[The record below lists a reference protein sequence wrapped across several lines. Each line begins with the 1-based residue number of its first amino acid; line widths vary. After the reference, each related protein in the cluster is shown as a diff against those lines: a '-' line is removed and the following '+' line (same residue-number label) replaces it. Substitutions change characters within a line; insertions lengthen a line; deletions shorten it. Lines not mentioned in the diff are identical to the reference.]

1 MPSACDLP
9 LMNTVC
15 DAVGGVASSTGQAI
29 TDGIG
34 AWIAKSMGEM
44 AQAAADLAAQA
55 VDKTTAVDLNATWFR
70 ENYELL
76 LPIGLVMIV
85 GTFCL
90 QLIRAAWRRDERAL
104 FQAVTGTVAGVFFA
118 FAAIACTTIAL
129 TIVDALSAG
138 LFKAANS
145 SVDDAI
151 RRVIKVNSY
160 GAMYGLGWGIP
171 AIVALGATIGAF
183 LYWAVMVARKVG
195 ILILVTLAVF
205 AGAGG
210 GWEVARR
217 WRRGWIEA
225 TSSLIVSKLLMTIV
239 FLLGVSAMGKTDP
252 TDGLSA
258 LSDAMAGIVIM
269 VLVLLCPYATY
280 KFVHWAAEGGGQ
292 DDLHRTGVAGVTVA
306 AGAAKTAGQLAMQ
319 AGTGMPAPQGPAKV
333 PGQGAG
339 GVAAGINPA
348 GGNTSPEGISGDEP
362 PQTTFRFGEDP
373 GATGDKGQPLIR
385 RPRTDGDK
393 GRPLIQRPGQPTGT
407 GGASG
412 GSSAGATGAATGA
425 TSTPAPTGTAAAPV
439 SGTTA
444 SGPAPAGLG
453 TTSPSGSATA
463 PGPAPAG
470 APTGPP
476 PVAQAV
482 STPPTT
488 PPPAPPGL
496 SPQGGTTPARWVYP
510 KPPSGL
516 GGSDP
521 RS

>member
-1 MPSACDLP
+1 
-9 LMNTVC
+9 MNTVC
-15 DAVGGVASSTGQAI
+15 DAVGGVVSETGQAV

-76 LPIGLVMIV
+76 LPIGLVLIV

-90 QLIRAAWRRDERAL
+90 QLIRAAWQQDERAL
-104 FQAVTGTVAGVFFA
+104 FQAVTGTVTGVFFA
-118 FAAIACTTIAL
+118 FAAIACTTVAL

-151 RRVIKVNSY
+151 RRLIKVNGY

-225 TSSLIVSKLLMTIV
+225 TSSLVVSKLLMTIV
-239 FLLGVSAMGKTDP
+239 FLLGTSAMGKTDP
-252 TDGLSA
+252 SDGLSA

-292 DDLHRTGVAGVTVA
+292 DDLHRTGVAGVAVA

-319 AGTGMPAPQGPAKV
+319 ASTGMPAPQGPAKV
-333 PGQGAG
+333 SGQGAG
-339 GVAAGINPA
+339 GVASGINPA
-348 GGNTSPEGISGDEP
+348 GSSDTSPEGISGDEP

-373 GATGDKGQPLIR
+373 NATGDKGQPLIR
-385 RPRTDGDK
+385 RPRADGDR
-393 GRPLIQRPGQPTGT
+393 GQPLIQRPGGGAGT
-407 GGASG
+407 GSG
-412 GSSAGATGAATGA
+412 GGVTGPATGA
-425 TSTPAPTGTAAAPV
+425 TSAPASSA
-439 SGTTA
+439 SGSGPAA
-444 SGPAPAGLG
+444 SGPSG
-453 TTSPSGSATA
+453 TATA
-463 PGPAPAG
+463 TGPAATG

-476 PVAQAV
+476 PVIQAV
-482 STPPTT
+482 TGPSAAPR
-488 PPPAPPGL
+488 PPAPPGL

-510 KPPSGL
+510 APPTGT
-516 GGSDP
+516 D